1 MPLSKVTDLTF
12 ERTAI
17 GRALGYGTIIVE
29 SAGQIQALNR
39 IDYVPN
45 PQEVYEALSE
55 LIFGEKGRTKAMG
68 TLSRPRFR
76 R

>member
-1 MPLSKVTDLTF
+1 
-12 ERTAI
+12 
-17 GRALGYGTIIVE
+17 
-29 SAGQIQALNR
+29 
-39 IDYVPN
+39 VPN

-68 TLSRPRFR
+68 TLSRPRLR